1 MKSIDLGKQHP
12 ALSEVI
18 ELAAKEPVLLLT
30 PDGHQFV
37 LSEADDFEAEI
48 EALRN
53 SRSFQQFLDQR
64 ILNPKRTPIDEI
76 EAEVEAEL
84 GET

>member
-12 ALSEVI
+12 ELSEVI

-30 PDGHQFV
+30 PDGQQFII
-37 LSEADDFEAEI
+37 SEADAFEAEV

-53 SRSFQQFLDQR
+53 SRRFQQFLDQR
-64 ILNPKRTPIDEI
+64 METSRRIPIEEI
-76 EAEVEAEL
+76 EAEIDTEL
-84 GET
+84 KAR

>member
-18 ELAAKEPVLLLT
+18 ALAAKEPVLLLT
-30 PDGHQFV
+30 PDGHQF
-37 LSEADDFEAEI
+37 LISEADNFDTEV
-48 EALRN
+48 EALRS
-53 SRSFQQFLDQR
+53 SRRLQQFLDERMQ
-64 ILNPKRTPIDEI
+64 NPKRIPIEEI

-84 GET
+84 ETT